1 MSKAVKT
8 TFTTQSV
15 DSFLADLGLSN
26 KKFLQANELITV
38 FEEVAGVEAEM
49 FGPSII
55 GFGRYQYTYATGHQG
70 VAPVIAFSPK
80 KNQFNLYVTTDEAQR
95 NKWLPLLGKH
105 RSGKSCVYVNK
116 LEDIDLSILK
126 ELLQVT
132 INEIDTHQH
141 YQRIT

>member
-1 MSKAVKT
+1 MSKTVKT

-26 KKFLQANELITV
+26 KKFQQANELITV

-80 KNQFNLYVTTDEAQR
+80 KNQFNLY
-95 NKWLPLLGKH
+95 
-105 RSGKSCVYVNK
+105 
-116 LEDIDLSILK
+116 
-126 ELLQVT
+126 
-132 INEIDTHQH
+132 
-141 YQRIT
+141 

>member
-8 TFTTQSV
+8 TFTTQAV

-26 KKFLQANELITV
+26 KKFQQANELITV

-80 KNQFNLYVTTDEAQR
+80 KTQFNLYVTTDESHR

-126 ELLQVT
+126 ELLQAT

-141 YQRIT
+141 YQRIS